1 MSTET
6 LSTNMAG
13 RPLRDGSKW
22 GLEGPAVYSISK
34 IGMWLF
40 LATEIMLFAM
50 LFTGYAIYYYRN
62 PDAFHESAKAL
73 NTTFGAVN
81 TVILLLSSFT
91 VAWAI
96 EAIKKNQRELCN
108 VLLIITI
115 TLGVVFLVNKYFE
128 YAHEIHIGNLIP
140 SNLGTGEPVVPTMF
154 FFLYFVM
161 TGVHGLHILIG
172 LGLLFWV
179 LAKNM
184 NGDFHSGWYTPVEI
198 GGLYWH
204 LVDLIWIYLFP
215 LLYLVA

>member
-1 MSTET
+1 MWFY
-6 LSTNMAG
+6 N
-13 RPLRDGSKW
+13 RDH
-22 GLEGPAVYSISK
+22 AVCHVIY
-34 IGMWLF
+34 
-40 LATEIMLFAM
+40 
-50 LFTGYAIYYYRN
+50 GYAIYYYRN

-73 NTTFGAVN
+73 NTIGAVN

-96 EAIKKNQRELCN
+96 EAIKKEPAGQRIVN
-108 VLLIITI
+108 HHNY
-115 TLGVVFLVNKYFE
+115 LGVVFLVNKYFE

-140 SNLGTGEPVVPTMF
+140 SNFGTGEPVVPTMF
-154 FFLYFVM
+154 FFILCDDI
-161 TGVHGLHILIG
+161 HGLHILIG

-184 NGDFHSGWYTPVEI
+184 NGDFHSGWYTPVEM

>member
-115 TLGVVFLVNKYFE
+115 TLGVVFLVNKYFRWIWKTLWRSDE
-128 YAHEIHIGNLIP
+128 DAKKVKQRLDESIGVKEDKEKRIAKVLEGICLKNNASYNL
-140 SNLGTGEPVVPTMF
+140 
-154 FFLYFVM
+154 FLRFY
-161 TGVHGLHILIG
+161 
-172 LGLLFWV
+172 
-179 LAKNM
+179 
-184 NGDFHSGWYTPVEI
+184 Y
-198 GGLYWH
+198 LYEKRM
-204 LVDLIWIYLFP
+204 I
-215 LLYLVA
+215 